1 VKAVRFHRFGGPE
14 VLRYEAVPD
23 PEVGPNDVLVQ
34 VAAAGVNFSDLMR
47 RAGTYNPK
55 LPLPHHEGV
64 EAAGTVTR
72 VGAEVE
78 GPRPG
83 DRVMTMLGQR
93 CQAEYVVAPAALVYP
108 IPPGYS
114 FEAAAALP
122 LAALTAYHLLRTG
135 ASVRPGETVLVHA
148 AASGV
153 GTMAV
158 QLAKVFGARVIA
170 TASTDEKLEAVRALG
185 ADETI
190 NYAREN
196 FVTAVL
202 ARTDNRGVDVVL
214 ECVGGDVLARSATV
228 LVPGGRLMVYGRA
241 SGEPGSVDG
250 DVILTRNLSVLGLH
264 LGRRPWR
271 PDMHGEAFIEIIR
284 LVAAGRLRPVVD
296 RSFPMADVAEAH
308 AYLAARR
315 AIGKV
320 LLVPSPEGGR
330 PGPPS

>member
-1 VKAVRFHRFGGPE
+1 MKAVRFHRFGGPE
-14 VLRYEAVPD
+14 VLRFEEAPE
-23 PEVGPNDVLVQ
+23 PEVGPGDVLIR

-64 EAAGTVTR
+64 EAAGTVER
-72 VGAEVE
+72 VGADVD
-78 GPRPG
+78 GPKPG

-93 CQAEYVVAPAALVYP
+93 CQAELVVAPEPLVYP
-108 IPPGYS
+108 VPPSFS
-114 FEAAAALP
+114 FEQAAALP
-122 LAALTAYHLLRTG
+122 LAALTAYHLLKTG
-135 ASVRPGETVLVHA
+135 AAIQPGESVLIHA

-158 QLAKVFGARVIA
+158 QLAKLWGARVFA

-202 ARTDNRGVDVVL
+202 ARTENRGVDVVL
-214 ECVGGDVLARSATV
+214 ECVGGEVLAQSAKA
-228 LVPGGRLMVYGRA
+228 LVPGGRLLIYGRA
-241 SGEPGSVDG
+241 SGEPGSLAG
-250 DVILTRNLSVLGLH
+250 DVILNRNLSVLGLH

-271 PDMHGEAFIEIIR
+271 PDMHGEAFLEIIQ
-284 LVAAGRLRPVVD
+284 LVAAGRLTPVVD
-296 RSFPMADVAEAH
+296 RAFPMARVAEAH
-308 AYLAARR
+308 AYLAGPR

-320 LLVPSPEGGR
+320 LLVP
-330 PGPPS
+330 